1 MSCYLLL
8 LNNLL
13 LQNQWFFLRSR
24 GSGGTQFLKISCL
37 TIWFL
42 MKMGTKVSA
51 KCWEI
56 PSEHVAAQVQG
67 KVHPAPGFWQTV
79 AVFTPTLSGE
89 DQSTRPYPV
98 DRSQR
103 RNRWH
108 SPSSRLL
115 RSGHSL
121 WLRWALTQPAPECAW
136 HHSDLSGTRNSHV
149 SVIAPLLHQKSR
161 EVDVCYPHTK
171 GPQPPVN
178 PNP

>member
-13 LQNQWFFLRSR
+13 IQNQWFFLRSR

-103 RNRWH
+103 SANVKRG
-108 SPSSRLL
+108 PVDELL
-115 RSGHSL
+115 VKNNWKQVISGMGKT
-121 WLRWALTQPAPECAW
+121 RRVW
-136 HHSDLSGTRNSHV
+136 HHYHCH
-149 SVIAPLLHQKSR
+149 LHQYHHYRHSSN
-161 EVDVCYPHTK
+161 V
-171 GPQPPVN
+171 
-178 PNP
+178 